1 MRQIGLPSGIG
12 SLSGADFGAVRTN
25 GNYLDAKDGDVRA
38 AANLVTDIFG
48 YSCPK
53 AFIRDAY
60 YLPVVSI
67 SKIGQR
73 HNAIPAALAAYLSL
87 WNGGW
92 VATGVFQANLACHT
106 GADPM
111 ERMISRAVFCG
122 HIQPGE
128 KYVPVDDVATM
139 GGTLA
144 DLSNFIR
151 QNGGEVVGI
160 SLLANSSRDGIV
172 SNAGDA
178 KIYKLLKEREDGAF
192 GHAIEQEFDVSIEA
206 LTRDEARYL
215 IGFRDVA
222 ELRNRAAAARAS
234 RVSLLPKCG
243 VRAAD
248 TLRRSLHLRQGDF
261 VDVAK

>member
-1 MRQIGLPSGIG
+1 MRLNGIPQG
-12 SLSGADFGAVRTN
+12 VRVLSGDDFSAVKANEHYR
-25 GNYLDAKDGDVRA
+25 DAKGGDVRA
-38 AANLVTDIFG
+38 AANLVTEIFG
-48 YSCPK
+48 ASRPGS
-53 AFIRDAY
+53 FVRDAY

-73 HNAIPAALAAYLSL
+73 HNAIPVALVAYLSV
-87 WNGGW
+87 WNGCR

-111 ERMISRAVFCG
+111 ERMVSRAVFCG
-122 HIQPGE
+122 HIEPGK
-128 KYVPVDDVATM
+128 KYVLVDDVVTM

-144 DLSNFIR
+144 DLSNFIVQR
-151 QNGGEVVGI
+151 GGEVVGV

-172 SNAGDA
+172 PNAGDN
-178 KIYKLLKEREDGAF
+178 KIYRLLKERDDGSF
-192 GHAIEQEFDVSIEA
+192 GHAIEREFGVAIDA

-234 RVSLLPKCG
+234 RASELPGRGIRVAETLKRSIELLQG
-243 VRAAD
+243 GFVEAA
-248 TLRRSLHLRQGDF
+248 Q
-261 VDVAK
+261 